1 MTLSPEKND
10 VDISSLFFYKK
21 PVTITG
27 NKDKEL
33 TVYMRLVGD
42 AELQRARVKALRDS
56 RKLRD
61 ALKDK
66 NSDEYLAFIPDIS
79 EVEKDRLVELS
90 LVMSLKE
97 ISADIAQEIELPFP
111 EEPGS
116 KATLEEQEAY
126 QKEIDKYPEKR
137 ETLIRKKILERAAEF
152 KDELKER
159 TEKQLRRDYLAS
171 IVNEL
176 CEAELAKSF
185 YDHIIFFSLY
195 KTDEYNEPL
204 FDTFE
209 DFLKIPSDV
218 KEMLLEE
225 YKNLE
230 LGMDDLKK

>member
-126 QKEIDKYPEKR
+126 QKEIIPAFQNRPWGIIYTIPRHFSKTTDSKGNAMITEV
-137 ETLIRKKILERAAEF
+137 TVLII
-152 KDELKER
+152 DGN
-159 TEKQLRRDYLAS
+159 T
-171 IVNEL
+171 
-176 CEAELAKSF
+176 KS
-185 YDHIIFFSLY
+185 
-195 KTDEYNEPL
+195 
-204 FDTFE
+204 TFWKVTNMP
-209 DFLKIPSDV
+209 F
-218 KEMLLEE
+218 
-225 YKNLE
+225 
-230 LGMDDLKK
+230 